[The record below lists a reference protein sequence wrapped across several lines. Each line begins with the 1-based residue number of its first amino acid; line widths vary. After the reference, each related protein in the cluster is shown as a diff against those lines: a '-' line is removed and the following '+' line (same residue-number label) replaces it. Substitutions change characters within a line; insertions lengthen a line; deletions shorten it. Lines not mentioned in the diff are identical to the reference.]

1 VERLHLVHQIVPE
14 LQQELQRIRYWRVTI
29 LESVA
34 TLIQANK
41 DEMAIVEPVAGNMGC
56 IPPNKGFL
64 EGLRQMCT
72 AIMAYID
79 DFDEVMTDSDC
90 QRAVFRNC

>member
-1 VERLHLVHQIVPE
+1 LA
-14 LQQELQRIRYWRVTI
+14 RYNS
-29 LESVA
+29 ESVA

-72 AIMAYID
+72 D
-79 DFDEVMTDSDC
+79 D
-90 QRAVFRNC
+90 NGIH